1 MDGLNELTGSSTP
14 SGACIKL
21 MAKEDEYR
29 PGVLGTVIGV
39 SVALVALL
47 GVAGAAYA
55 DLIPGVDSVCGA
67 CDAEQSYERN

>member
-21 MAKEDEYR
+21 MAKEDEYG

-55 DLIPGVDSVCGA
+55 DLIPGVELPALPGLPM
-67 CDAEQSYERN
+67 

>member
-1 MDGLNELTGSSTP
+1 M
-14 SGACIKL
+14 
-21 MAKEDEYR
+21 MAKEDEYG

-55 DLIPGVDSVCGA
+55 GLIPGVELPALPGLPM
-67 CDAEQSYERN
+67 

>member
-1 MDGLNELTGSSTP
+1 M
-14 SGACIKL
+14 

-55 DLIPGVDSVCGA
+55 GLIPGVELPALPGLPM
-67 CDAEQSYERN
+67 